1 MTVIDN
7 AGGSSE
13 IIIES
18 VRYQLVTKKILMRI
32 EQLGFEIKEFG
43 VNDIVKSVLT
53 ANAFSH
59 EVESCSVSMGGKKVQ
74 DFKFS

>member
-1 MTVIDN
+1 
-7 AGGSSE
+7 
-13 IIIES
+13 
-18 VRYQLVTKKILMRI
+18 MRI
-32 EQLGFEIKEFG
+32 EQLGFQIKEFE